1 MNYPHY
7 VYITTRLDTEGNY
20 ARRVATIDHKV
31 PGIAMAAKK
40 NPRVQS
46 VELHTHISSNEVEM
60 ETLFYRHRYNTQS
73 VSQLSGESAS

>member
-1 MNYPHY
+1 MKYPHY

-20 ARRVATIDHKV
+20 LRSVGMIDYKL

-40 NPRVQS
+40 NLRVQS
-46 VELHTHISSNEVEM
+46 IELHTHISPNEVEM